1 MEYQETIKIKTD
13 EFGLVNTFIG
23 SGEQTDGYAA
33 NFDVIIWNT
42 IDKTLVE
49 LEVVYVPHLKKSVI
63 RLSQLSLLLITH

>member
-13 EFGLVNTFIG
+13 EVLVNTFIG

-42 IDKTLVE
+42 IDKTNSSE
-49 LEVVYVPHLKKSVI
+49 LDVSGLCI
-63 RLSQLSLLLITH
+63 